1 MWNVGGW
8 QVDNIRLECTPV
20 TTVAENVARVRER
33 VQKALRTAG
42 RGSDEVTVVGI
53 TKTFGPEVVRTVIEA
68 GIADI
73 GENRVQELLEKQDAL
88 GTGACRW
95 HLVGPLQRNK
105 AGKVV
110 GNVVLLHAI
119 DGVRIAQTVDRL
131 ARERSLRAR
140 VLLEVNT
147 SGEASKHGVAPAQAP
162 ATADALA
169 RLEGLDLL
177 GLMTMGP
184 ASRGADET
192 RACFRSLARLAAQL
206 RGITGLPLPVLS
218 MGMSDD
224 FEVAIEEGATM
235 IRVGRGITGER
246 V

>member
-1 MWNVGGW
+1 M
-8 QVDNIRLECTPV
+8 
-20 TTVAENVARVRER
+20 TTVTDNVARVRER
-33 VQKALRTAG
+33 VDSALRRAG
-42 RGSDEVTVVGI
+42 RAAGEVTIVAV
-53 TKTFGPEVVRTVIEA
+53 TKTFGPEMVRAAIEA

-73 GENRVQELLEKQDAL
+73 GENRVQELLEKQRAL
-88 GTGACRW
+88 DPSPCRW

-110 GNVVLLHAI
+110 GRVDLFHAI
-119 DGVRIAQTVDRL
+119 DGVRIAETVDRL
-131 ARERSLRAR
+131 ARERALRAR
-140 VLLEVNT
+140 VLLEVNM
-147 SGEASKHGVAPAQAP
+147 SGEASKHGVTVAEAPAA
-162 ATADALA
+162 AEALS
-169 RLEGLDLL
+169 RLDGLEWL

-184 ASRGADET
+184 LSGGADET
-192 RACFRSLARLAAQL
+192 RACFRSLARLGAQL
-206 RGITGLPLPVLS
+206 RGVTGRPLPVLS